1 MKGKLQQFSVKLLA
15 STLAVIMSIPANAFA
30 MVGDNSNTYTEN
42 TSVMGIQAPEET
54 KEDQVQKA
62 LLKSELGTDESNDYI
77 IKKSASLSKTT
88 GQIDYIIKIINKT
101 PEKESSDKQ
110 TTTFAITQNTDLL
123 DLKVEKVQALD
134 ANGNEEE
141 INYT

>member
-54 KEDQVQKA
+54 KEDQAHTA
-62 LLKSELGTDESNDYI
+62 LLKSELGTVESNDYI
-77 IKKSASLSKTT
+77 IKKSASLSKTLT
-88 GQIDYIIKIINKT
+88 KH
-101 PEKESSDKQ
+101 
-110 TTTFAITQNTDLL
+110 
-123 DLKVEKVQALD
+123 LKKKVQISKPQHLLSHK
-134 ANGNEEE
+134 
-141 INYT
+141 IQIY